1 MRGEII
7 ITGEQLPGM
16 LPKGSEVELSVE
28 IDESEMIKVSAT
40 FPYLDDEIVDDVIK
54 LGKLPAL
61 SIDSLNNRLNTANTT
76 LDLME
81 EDYPDID
88 LIKVEAIRTDLND
101 ISSLLESGGSDGDTK
116 NQVLGRLCKC
126 QKAIDTLKDIG
137 EWPRVVGELND
148 ALEGLKTNSEQ
159 FGNEKTS
166 QIVDQLSNQVRTVIQ
181 SNDQQMAVQLTEQI
195 RSISFAIV
203 DQGAGVALEISMIK
217 GFGDNFEMHDWKDRN
232 QARSLI
238 NEAKAIINS
247 NRPTKDNLRPIVS
260 KLYGLLPNVQ
270 EGIGPIDKDIL
281 AK

>member
-1 MRGEII
+1 
-7 ITGEQLPGM
+7 
-16 LPKGSEVELSVE
+16 
-28 IDESEMIKVSAT
+28 
-40 FPYLDDEIVDDVIK
+40 
-54 LGKLPAL
+54 
-61 SIDSLNNRLNTANTT
+61 
-76 LDLME
+76 
-81 EDYPDID
+81 
-88 LIKVEAIRTDLND
+88 
-101 ISSLLESGGSDGDTK
+101 
-116 NQVLGRLCKC
+116 VLGRLCKC
-126 QKAIDTLKDIG
+126 QKAIDTLKHIG